1 MRGHKNWTR
10 KKTGNRFK
18 NPLHHIFP
26 LEVWAFFNIYL
37 YATKVVFYAIIASNV
52 IFLSY
57 YMGWLFT
64 FFPFFQNLTLLI
76 TQILWYNWRLEL
88 YSMLIFDSISVITTL
103 IYDDFFSWINIIAK
117 LNHGPVIYISIMGV
131 KINVNKYNVSIFL

>member
-37 YATKVVFYAIIASNV
+37 YATKVVFYAIMASNA
-52 IFLSY
+52 IFLSS

-64 FFPFFQNLTLLI
+64 FFSFIQNWTVLI
-76 TQILWYNWRLEL
+76 TKVPWYNWRLEFIELTIFVFLQYL
-88 YSMLIFDSISVITTL
+88 YP
-103 IYDDFFSWINIIAK
+103 WINIIAK
-117 LNHGPVIYISIMGV
+117 LNHGPVIYISIMVV